1 MQRSSCLGNSAFFNF
16 IIMKKTA
23 FFFLLISAFTWAQ
36 TSRLE
41 QKINSILKNKK
52 ATVAV
57 SVLGFENGFTYDKNA
72 DKKLPMQSVFKFHI
86 AAVVLDAADKGK
98 LSLDQKIKLDHSNLL
113 ENTWSPLRDQYAGKE
128 VEIPLS
134 EVIEYTVA
142 KSDNNGCD
150 ILLRLLGGTQTVQ
163 KFMDSKGVKG
173 FQIKYNE
180 EAMHKDWN
188 VQYENYS
195 TTRSAADVLKKF
207 YDGKL
212 LSKKSTDYLMKVMQS
227 TSTGLNKMVE
237 QLPENTPVARK
248 TGASGKNNAGLTGAE
263 NEIGIVTLP
272 NGRHYAL
279 AVFVSNSTETD
290 TVNCR
295 MISDISKEVW
305 EYFNK

>member
-1 MQRSSCLGNSAFFNF
+1 
-16 IIMKKTA
+16 MKKTA
-23 FFFLLISAFTWAQ
+23 LLFLLISAFSLAQ
-36 TSRLE
+36 TSLLE
-41 QKINSILKNKK
+41 QKINSIIKNKK
-52 ATVAV
+52 ATVGV
-57 SVLGFENGFTYDKNA
+57 SVLGFENGFKYDKNG

-86 AAVVLDAADKGK
+86 AAAVLNAVDQGK
-98 LSLDQKIKLDHSNLL
+98 LSLDQKIMLNPSNLL
-113 ENTWSPLRDQYAGKE
+113 ENTWSPLRDKYPAGN

-150 ILLRLLGGTQTVQ
+150 ILLKLLGGTQVVQ

-180 EAMHKDWN
+180 EDMHKDWN

-195 TTRSAADVLKKF
+195 TTKSAADVLKKL

-212 LSKKSTDYLMKVMQS
+212 LSKKSTDYLMKVMLS

-237 QLPENTPVARK
+237 QLPKNTPVARK

-272 NGRHYAL
+272 NGKHYAL
-279 AVFVSNSTETD
+279 AVFVSNSMETD
-290 TVNCR
+290 AVNCR

>member
-1 MQRSSCLGNSAFFNF
+1 
-16 IIMKKTA
+16 MKKTA
-23 FFFLLISAFTWAQ
+23 LLFLLISAFTFAQ
-36 TSRLE
+36 TSLLE

-57 SVLGFENGFTYDKNA
+57 SVLGFENGFKYDKNA

-86 AAVVLDAADKGK
+86 AAAVLNFVDQGK
-98 LSLDQKIKLDHSNLL
+98 LSLDQKVLLDKSNLL
-113 ENTWSPLRDQYAGKE
+113 ENTWSPLRDQYPGGN

-142 KSDNNGCD
+142 RSDNNGCD
-150 ILLRLLGGTQTVQ
+150 ILLKLLGGTQTVQ

-180 EAMHKDWN
+180 EAMHKGWN

-195 TTRSAADVLKKF
+195 TTKSAVDALKKL

-212 LSKKSTDYLMKVMQS
+212 LSKKSTDYLMKVLWS

-237 QLPENTPVARK
+237 QLPKNTPVARK

-272 NGRHYAL
+272 NGKHYAL
-279 AVFVSNSTETD
+279 AVFVSNSMETD
-290 TVNCR
+290 AVNCR
-295 MISDISKEVW
+295 MISDISREVW

>member
-1 MQRSSCLGNSAFFNF
+1 
-16 IIMKKTA
+16 MKKTA
-23 FFFLLISAFTWAQ
+23 LLFLLISAFSLAQ
-36 TSRLE
+36 TSLLE
-41 QKINSILKNKK
+41 QKINSIIKNKK
-52 ATVAV
+52 ATVGV
-57 SVLGFENGFTYDKNA
+57 SVLGFENGFKYDKNG

-86 AAVVLDAADKGK
+86 AAAVLNAVDQGK
-98 LSLDQKIKLDHSNLL
+98 LSLDQKIMLNPSNLL
-113 ENTWSPLRDQYAGKE
+113 ENTWSPLRDKYPAGN

-150 ILLRLLGGTQTVQ
+150 ILLRLLGGTQVVQ

-180 EAMHKDWN
+180 EDMHNDWN

-195 TTRSAADVLKKF
+195 TTKSAADVLKKL

-212 LSKKSTDYLMKVMQS
+212 LSKKSTDYLMKVMLS

-237 QLPENTPVARK
+237 QLPKNTPVARK

-272 NGRHYAL
+272 NGKHYAL
-279 AVFVSNSTETD
+279 AVFVSNSMETD
-290 TVNCR
+290 AVNCR

>member
-1 MQRSSCLGNSAFFNF
+1 
-16 IIMKKTA
+16 MKKTA
-23 FFFLLISAFTWAQ
+23 LLFLLISAFSLAQ
-36 TSRLE
+36 TSLLE

-52 ATVAV
+52 ATVGV
-57 SVLGFENGFTYDKNA
+57 SVLGFENGFKYDKNG

-86 AAVVLDAADKGK
+86 AAAVLNAVDQGI
-98 LSLDQKIKLDHSNLL
+98 LSLDQKIMLNPSNLL
-113 ENTWSPLRDQYAGKE
+113 ENTWSPLRDKYPAGN

-150 ILLRLLGGTQTVQ
+150 ILLKLLGGTQVVQ
-163 KFMDSKGVKG
+163 KFMDSRGVKG

-180 EAMHKDWN
+180 EDMHNDWN

-195 TTRSAADVLKKF
+195 TTKSAADVLKKL

-212 LSKKSTDYLMKVMQS
+212 LSKKSTDYLMKVMLS

-237 QLPENTPVARK
+237 QLPKNTPVARK

-272 NGRHYAL
+272 NGKHYAL
-279 AVFVSNSTETD
+279 ALFVSNSMETD
-290 TVNCR
+290 AVNCR

>member
-1 MQRSSCLGNSAFFNF
+1 
-16 IIMKKTA
+16 MKKTA
-23 FFFLLISAFTWAQ
+23 FFFLLISAFTFAQ
-36 TSRLE
+36 NSLLI

-52 ATVAV
+52 ATVGV

-86 AAVVLDAADKGK
+86 AAAALNSVDQGK
-98 LSLDQKIKLDHSNLL
+98 LSLDQKIALNKSNLL
-113 ENTWSPLRDQYAGKE
+113 ENTWSPLRDQYAGKDVE
-128 VEIPLS
+128 VPLS

-150 ILLRLLGGTQTVQ
+150 ILLKLLGGTQIVQ
-163 KFMDSKGVKG
+163 RFMDSKGVKG

-180 EAMHKDWN
+180 EDMHKDWN

-195 TTRSAADVLKKF
+195 TTKSAVDVLKKF

-212 LSKKSTDYLMKVMQS
+212 LSKKSTDYLMKVLWS

-237 QLPENTPVARK
+237 QLPKNTPVARK
-248 TGASGKNNAGLTGAE
+248 TGSSGKNKAGLTGAE
-263 NEIGIVTLP
+263 NEIGIITLP
-272 NGRHYAL
+272 NGKHYAL

-290 TVNCR
+290 AVNCR
-295 MISDISKEVW
+295 MISDISREVW

>member
-1 MQRSSCLGNSAFFNF
+1 
-16 IIMKKTA
+16 MKKTTLL
-23 FFFLLISAFTWAQ
+23 FLLISAFSLAQ
-36 TSRLE
+36 TSLLE
-41 QKINSILKNKK
+41 QKINSIIKNKK
-52 ATVAV
+52 STVGV
-57 SVLGFENGFTYDKNA
+57 SVLGFENGFKYDKNG

-86 AAVVLDAADKGK
+86 AAAVLNAVDQGK
-98 LSLDQKIKLDHSNLL
+98 LSLDQKIMLNPSNLL
-113 ENTWSPLRDQYAGKE
+113 ENTWSPLRDKYPAGN

-150 ILLRLLGGTQTVQ
+150 ILLRLLGGTQVVQ

-180 EAMHKDWN
+180 EDMHKDWN

-195 TTRSAADVLKKF
+195 TTKSAADVLKKL
-207 YDGKL
+207 YDRKL
-212 LSKKSTDYLMKVMQS
+212 LSKKSTDYLMKVMLS

-237 QLPENTPVARK
+237 QLPKNTPVARK

-272 NGRHYAL
+272 NGKHYAL
-279 AVFVSNSTETD
+279 AVFVSNSMETD
-290 TVNCR
+290 AVNCR

>member
-1 MQRSSCLGNSAFFNF
+1 
-16 IIMKKTA
+16 MKKTA
-23 FFFLLISAFTWAQ
+23 FLFLLISAFSFAQ
-36 TSRLE
+36 TSILE

-52 ATVAV
+52 ATVGV
-57 SVLGFENGFTYDKNA
+57 SVLGFENGFKYDKNA

-86 AAVVLDAADKGK
+86 AAAVLNAVDQGK
-98 LSLDQKIKLDHSNLL
+98 LSLDQKIVLNKSNLL
-113 ENTWSPLRDQYAGKE
+113 ENTWSPLRDKYPEGSAG
-128 VEIPLS
+128 IPLS

-150 ILLRLLGGTQTVQ
+150 VLLKLLGGTQTVQ

-195 TTRSAADVLKKF
+195 TTKSAVDVLKKF
-207 YDGKL
+207 YNGKL
-212 LSKKSTDYLMKVMQS
+212 LSKKSTEYLMKVMLS

-237 QLPENTPVARK
+237 QLPKNTPVARK
-248 TGASGKNNAGLTGAE
+248 TGASGKNKAGLTGAE

-272 NGRHYAL
+272 NGKHYAL
-279 AVFVSNSTETD
+279 TVFVSNSMETD
-290 TVNCR
+290 AANCR